1 VFLIF
6 FHNACERILSDVCK
20 NKITMSFQKNLFTWR
35 FKKISAWCSKKLFC
49 WCCYVLKKFW
59 VMTWC
64 FLEKI
69 MMWRFSF
76 LRGGWRTFFRF
87 TLKAFI
93 SIRVTL
99 GIIQNDYFDHVRHVW
114 DILIY
119 SEPSDYWNL
128 FFENAF
134 SKTSVWKWIKIRFLA
149 YYDFAKAIT
158 TFLTLE
164 TKNLDAYGQSIWQL

>member
-1 VFLIF
+1 MLL
-6 FHNACERILSDVCK
+6 C
-20 NKITMSFQKNLFTWR
+20 
-35 FKKISAWCSKKLFC
+35 FKKI
-49 WCCYVLKKFW
+49 VGDD
-59 VMTWC
+59 VM
-64 FLEKI
+64 FFGKKI

-76 LRGGWRTFFRF
+76 LRGWGWRTFFRF

-158 TFLTLE
+158 TFLALE